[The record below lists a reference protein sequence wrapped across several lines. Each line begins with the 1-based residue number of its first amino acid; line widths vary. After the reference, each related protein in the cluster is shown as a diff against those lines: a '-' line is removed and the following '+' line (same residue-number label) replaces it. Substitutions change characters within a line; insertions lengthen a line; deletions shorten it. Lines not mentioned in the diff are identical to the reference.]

1 MSWITLLWSMKRRRA
16 FRDDANLE
24 RDSSCGVDVGQG
36 RRRDKT
42 IR

>member
-24 RDSSCGVDVGQG
+24 GDSSSGVDLAQG
-36 RRRDKT
+36 RRREKT